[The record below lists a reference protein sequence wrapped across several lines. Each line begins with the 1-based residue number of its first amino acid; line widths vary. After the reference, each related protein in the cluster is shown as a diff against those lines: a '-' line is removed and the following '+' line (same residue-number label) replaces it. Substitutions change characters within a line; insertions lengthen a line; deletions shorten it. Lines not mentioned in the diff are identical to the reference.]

1 MREDELRDYLK
12 KAVKDLQKARQR
24 LRDMEAQAHEP
35 IAVIGM
41 SCRYPGGIESPRD
54 LWETVLNGRDVITE
68 WPTDRG
74 WDSLLRNG
82 VGPID
87 FDKIRSRTGGF
98 LTAPGEFDAEFF
110 GITPA
115 EATAMD
121 PQHRLV
127 LEAAW
132 EAVEYARIDPRTL
145 HGSDTGVYVGAGN
158 DQGYGSLEAQGEYG
172 DTDSTAYLTGSVAAL
187 ASGRISYLLGLRGP
201 AISLDTACSSG
212 LVAVHTAVRALR
224 AGECSLALAG
234 GGSVLATP
242 GVFALFEGGLGLA
255 GDGRVKSFAAGADGT
270 TFAEG
275 VGMLVLERL
284 SDAQRLGHEV
294 LAVVRGSAVNQDGAS
309 NGLMAPNGQAQ
320 QQVIRAALA
329 DAGVPAA
336 EVDVVEGHG
345 TGTALGD
352 LIEAQALLATYGQ
365 GGQREQ
371 PLLLG
376 SIKSNM
382 GHTQLASGIAGVI
395 KMVEAMRCATV
406 PSTLHVDE
414 PSPHVDWAA
423 GGVRLVTETRS
434 WPDNDRPRRAAV
446 SSYGISGTNA
456 HVILEQ
462 APSHLPADAADPVA
476 LPVIPWVMSA
486 RSEAALVAQAA
497 KLRAHL
503 ERHPELDPVEIGCS
517 LATTRSAFEYRA
529 VVLGQDRDELV
540 AGLTASAEGA
550 TVAGLLTGR
559 TAADATTIFR
569 FPGRDIGAG
578 QSLYEEFPVFAA
590 AFDAVAAEFG
600 AEPVTPFAVEVAL
613 VRLLESW
620 GVRPDCVV
628 GSARGEITAA
638 HVAGVLSLTDACALV
653 AAGESPTPPTDLT
666 LAEPSVPFL
675 AASGE
680 AVGRF
685 GSRYTPDPA
694 REVLERP
701 GTIIVDIGFDTPRAL
716 LEVVADGWT
725 RGLRVDWGT
734 VFGRRG
740 TVALPTYAFQRQRY
754 WRGIALGEK
763 ESQ

>member
-24 LRDMEAQAHEP
+24 LRDIEAKSREP
-35 IAVIGM
+35 IAIIGM
-41 SCRYPGGIESPRD
+41 SCRYPGGIESPQD
-54 LWETVLNGRDVITE
+54 LWETVLNGRDVITD

-74 WDSLLRNG
+74 WDNLVRHGL
-82 VGPID
+82 GPID
-87 FDKIRSRTGGF
+87 FDKIRSRSGGF

-110 GITPA
+110 GITPP
-115 EATAMD
+115 EASAMD
-121 PQHRLV
+121 PQQRLV

-132 EAVEYARIDPRTL
+132 EAVECARIDPRTL

-158 DQGYGSLEAQGEYG
+158 DQGYGSLEAQGEYA

-187 ASGRISYLLGLRGP
+187 ASGRISYILGLKGP

-212 LVAVHTAVRALR
+212 LVAVHTAVQALR
-224 AGECSLALAG
+224 SGECAMALAG

-242 GVFALFEGGLGLA
+242 GVFALFEGGLGVA

-270 TFAEG
+270 IFAEG

-284 SDAQRLGHEV
+284 SQARRLGHEV

-309 NGLMAPNGQAQ
+309 NGFMAPNGLAQ

-329 DAGVPAA
+329 NAGVPAA

-345 TGTALGD
+345 TGTELGD

-365 GGQREQ
+365 SRQQDR

-395 KMVEAMRCATV
+395 KMVEAMRCETV

-414 PSPHVDWAA
+414 PSPHVDWST
-423 GGVRLVTETRS
+423 GGVHVVTETQS
-434 WPDNDRPRRAAV
+434 WPDNDWPRRAAV

-462 APSHLPADAADPVA
+462 VPSGVPVDATDSAV
-476 LPVIPWVMSA
+476 LSVIPWVISA
-486 RSEAALVAQAA
+486 KSDAALMAQSA
-497 KLRAHL
+497 KLLAHVQ
-503 ERHPELDPVEIGCS
+503 RHPELDPVDIGYS
-517 LATTRSAFEYRA
+517 LATTRSAFDYRA
-529 VVLGQDRDELV
+529 VVLGRDRKELV
-540 AGLTASAEGA
+540 DGLTALAEGS
-550 TVAGLLTGR
+550 TVTGLLTGR
-559 TAADATTIFR
+559 TAVDATTTFH
-569 FPGRDIGAG
+569 FAGRDTGAG
-578 QSLYEEFPVFAA
+578 QLLYEEFPVFAA
-590 AFDAVAAEFG
+590 AFDAVTAEFG
-600 AEPVTPFAVEVAL
+600 EQPAAPFTVEVAL

-620 GVRPDCVV
+620 GVRPDCVM
-628 GSARGEITAA
+628 GSSLGEITAA
-638 HVAGVLSLTDACALV
+638 HVAGVLSFKDACTLATADELPTAL
-653 AAGESPTPPTDLT
+653 ADFA
-666 LAEPSVPFL
+666 LAEPSISF

-680 AVGRF
+680 PAGPF
-685 GSRYTPDPA
+685 GSLYTPEPA
-694 REVLERP
+694 RDVLARP
-701 GTIIVDIGFDTPRAL
+701 GATLIEIGFDAPHAL
-716 LEVVADGWT
+716 LRGVAGGWI
-725 RGLRVDWGT
+725 RGIRVDWGA

-754 WRGIALGEK
+754 WRGIALGNE
-763 ESQ
+763 ESK